1 MQKIKGKVP
10 ELITL
15 PLVMIGLVLA
25 IILKNVSVWLALADL
40 AVVLAWFW
48 LSHLYYVE
56 INDSGMAMRYGLIK
70 LSIKGGYSVQTRTIM
85 GGYSLVTYVGDNGK
99 KIYFFADDT
108 EEQDTSSEKIED
120 TTDYEKL
127 FKTLEKPSIAF
138 EFTDKQTNSH
148 IGGLPM
154 VEKGFTWPT
163 AFIGKC
169 YGNSDDNTTNYMEL
183 LADIDLAEV
192 KPFDTDNLL
201 PKSGHLCVF
210 YDMEGFPWDSEQSN
224 EGVKVFYFEN
234 PTEKLDAPTP
244 KDTEVRQVYPI
255 HNITFSNKMSVPT
268 EEEFNANT
276 GKNYKGYFEAYDNFG
291 YLPDECAYT
300 AKMFGYADFMQG
312 YAKPK
317 GDYVLLMQLD
327 SYYFDDKDKLD
338 LGDAGFLF
346 IYITKQDL
354 INKDFS
360 KIKYV
365 LQCG

>member
-1 MQKIKGKVP
+1 MQRIKGRLP

-15 PLVMIGLVLA
+15 TIVMIGLIA
-25 IILKNVSVWLALADL
+25 SIILKNVSVWLALADL
-40 AVVLAWFW
+40 ALTLAWFW

-56 INDSGMAMRYGLIK
+56 INDNGVTMRYGLIK
-70 LSIKGGYSVQTRTIM
+70 RSIRGGYSVQSRTIM
-85 GGYSLVTYVGDNGK
+85 GGYLLVIYVSDSGK
-99 KIYFFADDT
+99 KIHFFADTT
-108 EEQDTSSEKIED
+108 EEKDLSDEEEKD
-120 TTDYEKL
+120 MNDYEKL
-127 FKTLEKPSIAF
+127 FKTLERPSIAF

-163 AFIGKC
+163 AFIGEC
-169 YGNSDDNTTNYMEL
+169 YGNSENNTTNYMEF

-192 KPFDTDNLL
+192 KPFDTENLL
-201 PKSGHLCVF
+201 PASGHLCVF
-210 YDMEGFPWDSEQSN
+210 YDMEGFPWDSEQSK

-234 PTEKLDAPTP
+234 PTEEINAPTP
-244 KDTEVRQVYPI
+244 KDTEIRQVYPR

-268 EEEFNANT
+268 EEEFTANT
-276 GKNYKGYFEAYDNFG
+276 EKNYTGYFEAYDNSK
-291 YLPDECAYT
+291 YVPSESKYT

-312 YAKPK
+312 YAKPQ

-327 SYYFDDKDKLD
+327 SYYFSNKDKLD
-338 LGDAGFLF
+338 LGDAGFLYIF
-346 IYITKQDL
+346 ITKQDL

-360 KIKYV
+360 KVKYI